1 MSDLSDAMSDWS
13 ESDDDSMDS
22 ADIVILAE
30 TRPPEM
36 KTPPTEPT
44 VVPSIQPSSASA
56 TSTSIIIDFCIR
68 HTDVFY
74 NNSKE
79 NICYGEARKVG

>member
-1 MSDLSDAMSDWS
+1 MIVWIAP
-13 ESDDDSMDS
+13 
-22 ADIVILAE
+22 IVILPDSQ
-30 TRPPEM
+30 PPET
-36 KTPPTEPT
+36 KTPPIEPT